1 MLLEGRTSCD
11 NIAVKRQQYNAIKK
25 KRLGMSKKPEAK
37 VIGVDASTVHE
48 WLSND
53 EVVLVDVRETSEYDQ
68 EHIPG
73 SMLLPMSSF
82 DSELFPKFTDK
93 KVVLHC
99 AVGKRSEAAGKMLA
113 NEGYEGAIHLT
124 GGIREWKAAGYATEV
139 QYVPPPVPG
148 DDASGASA
156 ENVPEAVALISPPPG
171 EILVEEF
178 MEPLGI
184 GEAELAGDIGVPDET
199 INAIIKNEMAVTV
212 ELSVR
217 LARYFS
223 TASDFWLHVQMEH
236 DLEKVRRDIGSQI
249 RREVTPRTAKK
260 SF

>member
-1 MLLEGRTSCD
+1 MG
-11 NIAVKRQQYNAIKK
+11 KQ
-25 KRLGMSKKPEAK
+25 PEAK
-37 VIGVDASTVHE
+37 VIGVDASTVHA
-48 WLSND
+48 WLAND

-113 NEGYEGAIHLT
+113 NEGYEGAIHMT

-139 QYVPPPVPG
+139 QFVPPAPPDG
-148 DDASGASA
+148 ASGAA
-156 ENVPEAVALISPPPG
+156 AADVQEAVALMSPPPG
-171 EILVEEF
+171 EVLVKEF

-184 GEAELAGDIGVPDET
+184 DHGELAEDIGVADEV
-199 INAIIKNEMAVTV
+199 INAIVENELVITA
-212 ELSVR
+212 ELSLR

-223 TASDFWLHVQMEH
+223 TASDFWLHVQIEH
-236 DLEKVRRDIGSQI
+236 DLEKVRRDIGAQIKSQ
-249 RREVTPRTAKK
+249 VTPRTAK
-260 SF
+260 S

>member
-1 MLLEGRTSCD
+1 MD
-11 NIAVKRQQYNAIKK
+11 
-25 KRLGMSKKPEAK
+25 KKPEAK
-37 VIGVDASTVHE
+37 VIGVDAATVHS
-48 WLSND
+48 WLAKD
-53 EVVLVDVRETSEYDQ
+53 EIVLVDVRETSEYDQ

-82 DSELFPKFTDK
+82 DSELFPKFSDK

-113 NEGYEGAIHLT
+113 NEGYEGAIHMT

-139 QYVPPPVPG
+139 QFIPPPVPG
-148 DDASGASA
+148 DGASGAA
-156 ENVPEAVALISPPPG
+156 ETAPEPAALISQSPG
-171 EILVEEF
+171 AVLVEEF

-184 GEAELAGDIGVPDET
+184 SQQELADDIGVGVED
-199 INAIIKNEMAVTV
+199 ISAIIDNEKAVTV
-212 ELSVR
+212 ELSLR

-236 DLEKVRRDIGSQI
+236 DLEKIRRDIGAEI
-249 RREVTPRTAKK
+249 RRQVTPRTAKT
-260 SF
+260 

>member
-1 MLLEGRTSCD
+1 MG
-11 NIAVKRQQYNAIKK
+11 N
-25 KRLGMSKKPEAK
+25 KPEAK
-37 VIGVDASTVHE
+37 VIGVNATTVHE
-48 WLSND
+48 WLTND
-53 EVVLVDVRETSEYDQ
+53 DVVLVDVRETSEYDQ

-82 DSELFPKFTDK
+82 DSELFPKFSDK

-113 NEGYEGAIHLT
+113 NEGYEGAIHMT
-124 GGIREWKAAGYATEV
+124 GGIQEWKAAGYATEV
-139 QYVPPPVPG
+139 QYVPPPVPADG
-148 DDASGASA
+148 ASGAAA
-156 ENVPEAVALISPPPG
+156 EGVQEAAALISPSPG
-171 EILVEEF
+171 EVLMEEF

-184 GEAELAGDIGVPDET
+184 GQGELAADIGVSDEVINT
-199 INAIIKNEMAVTV
+199 IIENKTSVTV
-212 ELSVR
+212 ELSLR

-236 DLEKVRRDIGSQI
+236 DLEKVRRDIGVDI

-260 SF
+260 

>member
-1 MLLEGRTSCD
+1 MG
-11 NIAVKRQQYNAIKK
+11 
-25 KRLGMSKKPEAK
+25 KKPEAK
-37 VIGVDASTVHE
+37 VIGVDASTVHS
-48 WLSND
+48 WLAKD
-53 EVVLVDVRETSEYDQ
+53 EVVLVDVRETSEYDR

-99 AVGKRSEAAGKMLA
+99 AVGKRSEAAGKMLV
-113 NEGYEGAIHLT
+113 NEGYEGAIHMT

-139 QYVPPPVPG
+139 QYIPPPIPA
-148 DDASGASA
+148 DDASGAAA
-156 ENVPEAVALISPPPG
+156 EDAQEAVALISQPPG
-171 EILVEEF
+171 EVLVEEF

-184 GEAELAGDIGVPDET
+184 GQGELAADISVTEEV
-199 INAIIKNEMAVTV
+199 INAIIENKMAVTV
-212 ELSVR
+212 ELSLR

-236 DLEKVRRDIGSQI
+236 DLEKVRRDIGVQI
-249 RREVTPRTAKK
+249 RQQVTPRTAKK
-260 SF
+260 